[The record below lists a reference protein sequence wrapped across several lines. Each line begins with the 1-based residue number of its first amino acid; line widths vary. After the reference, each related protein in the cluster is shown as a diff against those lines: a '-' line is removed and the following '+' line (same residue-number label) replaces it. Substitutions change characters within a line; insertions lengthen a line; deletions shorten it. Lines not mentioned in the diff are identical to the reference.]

1 MSYTQT
7 IQEERY
13 QIYALK
19 KAGHIRTEIAK
30 VVGRDPGTIHRELP
44 RLPRGAHPPGGV
56 FQLLAIV
63 CFLVV
68 TAGQQV
74 TSCYP
79 LLLCALTHLP
89 LLAPFG

>member
-19 KAGHIRTEIAK
+19 KAGHIQMEIAK
-30 VVGRDPGTIHRELP
+30 VVGRDPGTAATSS
-44 RLPRGAHPPGGV
+44 RGAPAWGV

-68 TAGQQV
+68 TAGLQRNE
-74 TSCYP
+74 
-79 LLLCALTHLP
+79 LLSNTVCGLTHLP